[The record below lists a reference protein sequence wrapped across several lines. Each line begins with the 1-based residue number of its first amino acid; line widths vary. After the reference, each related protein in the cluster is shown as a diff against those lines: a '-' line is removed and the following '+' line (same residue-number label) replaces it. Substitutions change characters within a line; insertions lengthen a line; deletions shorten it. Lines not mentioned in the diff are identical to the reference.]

1 MQSLQ
6 RWFVLILIG
15 LGSIQVPSSWAANST
30 PLIDVYRNHNIPL
43 IDNRFRIDPK
53 VKKATFMLHRRAGS
67 PSGILVRP
75 DGSKVYSWA
84 LPKNVAWLENRNL
97 DVVTITNP
105 MPGPWQA
112 LVETNS
118 DKNAVQVIS
127 DVALHVEP
135 FPVEVFVGERLVL
148 KASLLENGKPIVF
161 GPYMDNVLLGVSV
174 DSTGKVQD
182 ENFTVGHKDLTAL
195 ADNGKAYDGYPHD
208 GIYTGYVKLDIPAGK
223 YDFKVST
230 ANDVFTR
237 AYQQILLVA
246 HQPYSAELI
255 LPKDDQ
261 PLKMQLKINKDE
273 IAPDSL
279 IIDGRIYNNV
289 DLNQH
294 VEIRSRNAPK
304 DLIFTLPTPKKPGT
318 YRMNA
323 TVYADTIGGRAVVMD
338 MPEKSFYLAPKRE
351 PAPAVDEPIKAVP
364 PPPHPAKSHWLGWT
378 IAIVIVVLMLVGGGF
393 TWIWW
398 RKRRAFKKALEEA
411 SIKADENIEL
421 DPQPNATG
429 NSATA
434 PSDAVTPGIEGDE
447 PDLTQDDEKEP
458 PKEQPPQ

>member
-15 LGSIQVPSSWAANST
+15 LGITQVSSVWAADSK

-53 VKKATFMLHRRAGS
+53 VKKATFLLHRRPGS

-97 DVVTITNP
+97 DVVTITDP

-112 LVETNS
+112 LVETNN
-118 DKNAVQVIS
+118 DKNAVQVVS
-127 DVALHVEP
+127 EVALHVDP

-148 KASLLENGKPIVF
+148 KASLLEKGKPIVF

-174 DSTGKVQD
+174 DSKGSVQD
-182 ENFTVGHKDLTAL
+182 ENYTVGHKELTAL
-195 ADNGKAYDGYPHD
+195 SDNGKAYDGYPHD
-208 GIYTGYVKLDIPAGK
+208 GIYTGYIKLNIPPGK
-223 YDFKVST
+223 YDLKVST

-237 AYQQILLVA
+237 AYQQILLVS
-246 HQPYSAELI
+246 HQPYLTELI
-255 LPKDDQ
+255 LPRDDH
-261 PLKMQLKINKDE
+261 PLQLKLKINADE
-273 IAPDSL
+273 IAPDSV

-294 VEIRSRNAPK
+294 FEIRSRKAPK
-304 DLIFTLPTPKKPGT
+304 DLIFDLPTPSKPGT

-323 TVYADTIGGRAVVMD
+323 TVYADTLGGRPVVMD
-338 MPEKSFYLAPKRE
+338 MPEKNFYLAPKKE
-351 PAPAVDEPIKAVP
+351 QMAEVDTTVAAP
-364 PPPHPAKSHWLGWT
+364 PPPPPQKSHWLGWT
-378 IAIVIVVLMLVGGGF
+378 ISIVVILLIFVGCGF
-393 TWIWW
+393 AWIWW
-398 RKRRAFKKALEEA
+398 RKNKAFKKALEEA
-411 SIKADENIEL
+411 SIKAGENIEL
-421 DPQPNATG
+421 EPQQNETD
-429 NSATA
+429 NTTVA
-434 PSDAVTPGIEGDE
+434 PSDSANPGIEGDE

-458 PKEQPPQ
+458 PKGQPPQ

>member
-15 LGSIQVPSSWAANST
+15 LGISQVPSVWAVNSK

-53 VKKATFMLHRRAGS
+53 VKKATFLLHRRPGS

-75 DGSKVYSWA
+75 DGSKVYSWN
-84 LPKNVAWLENRNL
+84 LPKNVDWLENRNL
-97 DVVTITNP
+97 DIVTITHP

-118 DKNAVQVIS
+118 DKNAVQVMS

-174 DSTGKVQD
+174 DSQGSVQD
-182 ENFTVGHKDLTAL
+182 VNYTVGHKKLTAL
-195 ADNGKAYDGYPHD
+195 ADNGKAYDGYPRD
-208 GIYTGYVKLDIPAGK
+208 GIYTGYVKLDIPPGK

-246 HQPYSAELI
+246 HQPYSTELI
-255 LPKDDQ
+255 LPQDDH
-261 PLKMQLKINKDE
+261 PLELKLKINPDE
-273 IAPDSL
+273 IAPDSV
-279 IIDGRIYNNV
+279 IIDGRIYNNI
-289 DLNQH
+289 DLNH
-294 VEIRSRNAPK
+294 HFEIRTRNAPK
-304 DLIFTLPTPKKPGT
+304 NLIFDLPTPKKPGT

-323 TVYADTIGGRAVVMD
+323 TVYANTLGGRPVVMD
-338 MPEKSFYLAPKRE
+338 MPEKNFYLAPKK
-351 PAPAVDEPIKAVP
+351 APVTEADEKVVEP
-364 PPPHPAKSHWLGWT
+364 PPPPPAKSHWLGWT
-378 IAIVIVVLMLVGGGF
+378 IAIVTILLILIGSGVA
-393 TWIWW
+393 WIWW
-398 RKRRAFKKALEEA
+398 RKRKAFKKALEEA

-421 DPQPNATG
+421 EPQT
-429 NSATA
+429 SAVDNTTIA
-434 PSDAVTPGIEGDE
+434 PADSAAPGMEEDE
-447 PDLTQDDEKEP
+447 PDLTQDDEKES
-458 PKEQPPQ
+458 PKEPPPQ